1 LIKKILLFGNPN
13 VGKSVIFTRLTGTA
27 VIISNYPGTTVEYYE
42 GEMKIGEESIKIIDV
57 PGSYSLEE
65 PTNPAEAVAQ
75 KMLSE
80 AIGEGDFLVVNVLDA
95 TNLERNLNLTLQL
108 IKKRIPLILVL
119 NLWDE
124 ARHLGIKI
132 DYEKLSQ
139 ILDLPVF
146 PTCAI
151 TGEGIK
157 ELKENLNKAKISSFN
172 FQENERWQVIGKIVS
187 EVQRIT
193 HRHHTFLER
202 IEDFTI
208 KPFSGFIS
216 AVIILFLFFLSVRF
230 IGESLINYLF
240 DPLFNNLYLKNII
253 PLIEK
258 LKSPLIFQI
267 LIGKELE
274 PLKSFGILNTGLYV
288 PFVIVLPY
296 LFAFYLFLSLLED
309 IGYLARLATVFDGIL
324 HRLGIHGYSMVP
336 IILGFGCK
344 VPAILATRILER
356 KRERILTALLIL
368 LSSPCLPQSTT
379 AIALLA
385 RYDVKYLFLL
395 FLLLFFIAII
405 SVFLLNKIF
414 KGETQE
420 LFLEIPPYRLPYLTM
435 VFRKLFYRLRLFLK
449 EAVPLIIGGI
459 FFFGILDI
467 LQLTKNLEKTFL
479 PIFTRLLGLPKEIV
493 PIMITGFLRK
503 DVAIALLFPFNLSA
517 KQAIIASLFLILYL
531 PCLSTTLILLRE
543 FKIKDTLKIIIF
555 QFLLGFLT
563 AFILN
568 FLL

>member
-1 LIKKILLFGNPN
+1 
-13 VGKSVIFTRLTGTA
+13 
-27 VIISNYPGTTVEYYE
+27 
-42 GEMKIGEESIKIIDV
+42 
-57 PGSYSLEE
+57 
-65 PTNPAEAVAQ
+65 
-75 KMLSE
+75 
-80 AIGEGDFLVVNVLDA
+80 
-95 TNLERNLNLTLQL
+95 
-108 IKKRIPLILVL
+108 
-119 NLWDE
+119 
-124 ARHLGIKI
+124 
-132 DYEKLSQ
+132 
-139 ILDLPVF
+139 
-146 PTCAI
+146 
-151 TGEGIK
+151 
-157 ELKENLNKAKISSFN
+157 
-172 FQENERWQVIGKIVS
+172 VIGKIVS

-356 KRERILTALLIL
+356 RRERIFTALLIL

-379 AIALLA
+379 VIALLA

-435 VFRKLFYRLRLFLK
+435 VFKKLFYRLRLFLK